1 MTREQM
7 IELLSKHNY
16 RLNVI
21 DDDDLRHTI
30 DSLGYVEYM
39 DETLNIYDLEE
50 AGLLED
56 ELIDQT
62 LIGIINAIL
71 PNQFI
76 FDQYV
81 KCYKDKYSEDFLISK
96 ETGLICWQMETNIL
110 RIAKQSSHK
119 YLKS

>member
-71 PNQFI
+71 
-76 FDQYV
+76 
-81 KCYKDKYSEDFLISK
+81 
-96 ETGLICWQMETNIL
+96 METNIL

>member
-21 DDDDLRHTI
+21 DDDALRHTI

-96 ETGLICWQMETNIL
+96 ETGRICW
-110 RIAKQSSHK
+110 
-119 YLKS
+119 

>member
-30 DSLGYVEYM
+30 DSLGCVEYM

-50 AGLLED
+50 AEYF
-56 ELIDQT
+56 EETLIDMSLT
-62 LIGIINAIL
+62 HVIYATL

-76 FDQYV
+76 FDEYV
-81 KCYKDKYSEDFLISK
+81 KFYKDKYNEDFLISK
-96 ETGLICWQMETNIL
+96 ETGKICW
-110 RIAKQSSHK
+110 
-119 YLKS
+119 

>member
-21 DDDDLRHTI
+21 DDDDLRYTI

-39 DETLNIYDLEE
+39 DEIVNIYDLEE
-50 AGLLED
+50 AGLLEE
-56 ELIDQT
+56 ELIDQVMTYIT
-62 LIGIINAIL
+62 LTDAIL

-76 FDQYV
+76 FAEYV
-81 KCYKDKYSEDFLISK
+81 KFYKDKYNEDFLISK
-96 ETGLICWQMETNIL
+96 ETGKICW
-110 RIAKQSSHK
+110 
-119 YLKS
+119 